1 MTCPE
6 IPGGRSPVGRAPC
19 LEILIGSGADTAKN
33 RSDGGYRVLYG
44 AFACVKT
51 YWRH

>member
-6 IPGGRSPVGRAPC
+6 IPGGWSPVGRAPC

-33 RSDGGYRVLYG
+33 RSDGVIVFFTVHSP
-44 AFACVKT
+44 A
-51 YWRH
+51 